1 MVSFIDDDTF
11 PSLPADGPINYPHI
25 IDIASFDS
33 LQEVHEHEELALSG
47 LTLWDAVATL
57 LHTKAPARL
66 HDLLDI
72 DKEEVRI
79 IVGDE
84 RRADKI
90 VIWRKRGDVLVS
102 HTHTLSLSRRT
113 IPRSNTN
120 DMNRLEVS

>member
-1 MVSFIDDDTF
+1 MISFIDDDTF

-25 IDIASFDS
+25 IDIAGFDH
-33 LQEVHEHEELALSG
+33 LQEVHEHEELALSRP
-47 LTLWDAVATL
+47 TLWDAMVTL

-66 HDLLDI
+66 HDLLDL

-102 HTHTLSLSRRT
+102 HTHAHTLMPNRT
-113 IPRSNTN
+113 
-120 DMNRLEVS
+120 